1 MFFPYNQKGDVEE
14 SSVPLIDLSAI
25 LLHFLDVGGTLDQ
38 ALPSQNPQSGVVFV
52 DLGTYYV
59 GHAYL
64 AAACSMLLAPGR
76 KSIL

>member
-52 DLGTYYV
+52 DLGT
-59 GHAYL
+59 
-64 AAACSMLLAPGR
+64 
-76 KSIL
+76 